1 MFVHGTREGLIGF
14 FWSSDTLAPIISFRY
29 QKRKLPF
36 SKCKRSQIFREK
48 IAVDLGMYVHALD
61 GGDQEGQK
69 REMNEDDFFI
79 RVHLTLITCSS

>member
-29 QKRKLPF
+29 QKRKLP

-48 IAVDLGMYVHALD
+48 IAIDLGMYDAVD

>member
-29 QKRKLPF
+29 QKRKLP

-48 IAVDLGMYVHALD
+48 IAIDLSMYVHAVD
-61 GGDQEGQK
+61 GGD
-69 REMNEDDFFI
+69 
-79 RVHLTLITCSS
+79 

>member
-29 QKRKLPF
+29 QNRKLP
-36 SKCKRSQIFREK
+36 SKCKKPKIFREK
-48 IAVDLGMYVHALD
+48 IAIDLDMYNVHAVH
-61 GGDQEGQK
+61 GDQEGQK
-69 REMNEDDFFI
+69 REMNEEDFFI